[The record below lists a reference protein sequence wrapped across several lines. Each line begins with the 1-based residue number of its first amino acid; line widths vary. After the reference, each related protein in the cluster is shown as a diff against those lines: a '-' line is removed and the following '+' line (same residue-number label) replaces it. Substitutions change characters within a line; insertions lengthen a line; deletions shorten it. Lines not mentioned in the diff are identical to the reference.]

1 MHLSPAWLLLLIAPL
16 AATAQTAPPPDDGY
30 PLREVRELTIA
41 PLPPGGLVPY
51 RHDEWWGYA
60 DTTGRVVITPGL
72 VLGTLFPAAG
82 LLRVDRFLAET
93 EDEARKKRQL
103 YQNHPPELYAYH
115 HTKPQARAFLNAT
128 GEVLRVAAD
137 EAAVLLPGGRLRAV
151 RRSEVRA
158 GQTELLDV
166 APLGQVEGFDYFPTP
181 AAPFI
186 TRRLAA
192 PRTEQRRVAKAVNA
206 ATDFDFLKHDVARL
220 GAAQNLEIKPLGAG
234 RYAVGTRMRVFER
247 RGYEGHYTTWHRR
260 WEPETGLVALVNQ
273 RGRALTPFA
282 YSHIDSFALNRR
294 YTMAW
299 RPTESRWDT
308 AGHTGL
314 LGRRGREVLPFAHN
328 MVSLLPGGGA
338 LTNDW
343 PGDDQQRPHHYGLL
357 DARGRWRLR
366 PQTSL
371 TSPDEAGYLRHRRT
385 LAPGDTVVEFLT
397 PRGRPAFRAV
407 PALRQA
413 AGFERGRAWVRTD
426 LGPGLLDARGR
437 WVAPPGRYEQI
448 LSMNETDSYGLRYRK
463 GQAWNRPAALDLV
476 MASMFDESF
485 ERRAAPIHAPPDTTY
500 LLVRQGGRFGL
511 IRRATGALVVP
522 CRYEAITCWSG
533 QYGTGRRDGQDY
545 VLAARTGGELLPG
558 QYRGEWYRFPGGP
571 RLLQVYRDQQQ
582 GRWYNKWLVADT
594 SGHALTPEYE
604 RVGYDNYL
612 TPEDFAALT
621 APPAPLAAAAAADTT
636 SFPLLPRPANIKYSG
651 LMPWFHSGPGGTASC
666 PLLPSGAYR
675 RTLPDHG
682 ERLLVYRAGRLRD
695 LTGHTYYALELLAG
709 GWHHGRTAEGQELLI
724 SPTGQEYAP
733 PPDLHWNIFYHAI
746 GRVVPFANGTAAA
759 AAGPTIEPL
768 LGEEDQEGG
777 LVTRGGTLLWGTG
790 QRRKRH

>member
-1 MHLSPAWLLLLIAPL
+1 MYLSPAWLLLLIAPL
-16 AATAQTAPPPDDGY
+16 AATAQTATPPDDGY

-41 PLPPGGLVPY
+41 PLLAGGLLPY

-93 EDEARKKRQL
+93 EDEAREKRQL
-103 YQNHPPELYAYH
+103 YQNYPPELYAYYN
-115 HTKPQARAFLNAT
+115 TKPQPRAFLNAT
-128 GEVLRVAAD
+128 GEVLHVAAD

-166 APLGQVEGFDYFPTP
+166 APLGQVEGFGYGDAPP
-181 AAPFI
+181 ATPFI

-192 PRTEQRRVAKAVNA
+192 PRVEQRRVAKVADPTA
-206 ATDFDFLKHDVARL
+206 FGFLKHDVARL
-220 GAAQNLEIKPLGAG
+220 GTAQNLEIKLLGTG
-234 RYAVGTRMRVFER
+234 RYAVGTRTRVFER

-282 YSHIDSFALNRR
+282 YSYIDSFALNRR
-294 YTMAW
+294 HTVAM
-299 RPTESRWDT
+299 RPAKIRWDT

-314 LGRRGREVLPFAHN
+314 LGRRGREVLPFVHN
-328 MVSLLPGGGA
+328 MVSTLPGGGV
-338 LTNDW
+338 LTEDW
-343 PGDDQQRPHHYGLL
+343 PGDDQQRPHRYGLL

-371 TSPDEAGYLRHRRT
+371 TPPDVAGYLRHRRT

-397 PRGRPAFRAV
+397 QRGRPAFRVV

-437 WVAPPGRYEQI
+437 WVVPPGRYEQI
-448 LSMNETDSYGLRYRK
+448 LSTDETDSYGLRYQ
-463 GQAWNRPAALDLV
+463 GQAWNQPAPLDLV
-476 MASMFDESF
+476 MASAFGESF
-485 ERRAAPIHAPPDTTY
+485 ERCAAPIHAPPDTTY
-500 LLVRQGGRFGL
+500 LMVRQGGRFGL
-511 IRRATGALVVP
+511 IRRATGAVVVP

-571 RLLQVYRDQQQ
+571 QLLQVYRDRQP

-594 SGHALTPEYE
+594 SGHALTPEFE

-612 TPEDFAALT
+612 TPDDFAALT

-636 SFPLLPRPANIKYSG
+636 SFLLLPRPASISYSG
-651 LMPWFHSGPGGTASC
+651 LLPWFHSERGATSR
-666 PLLPSGAYR
+666 PLTPSGAYR
-675 RTLPDHG
+675 RTLPDYG
-682 ERLLVYRAGRLRD
+682 ERLLVYRNGRLRY

-746 GRVVPFANGTAAA
+746 GRAVPFANGTAAA
-759 AAGPTIEPL
+759 AAGPSGEPL
-768 LGEEDQEGG
+768 LGGEDQEGG
-777 LVTRGGTLLWGTG
+777 LVTRGGTLLWDNG